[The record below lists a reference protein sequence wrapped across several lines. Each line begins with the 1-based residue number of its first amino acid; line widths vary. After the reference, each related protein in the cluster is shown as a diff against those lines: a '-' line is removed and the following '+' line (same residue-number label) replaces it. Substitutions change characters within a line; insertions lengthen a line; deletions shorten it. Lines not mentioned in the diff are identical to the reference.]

1 MLVYRNESVKT
12 KEEIM
17 LAISS
22 NLNENKFKFN
32 TIYRPINQSFDEKDN
47 FRNFTARIY
56 KAMKNFGRIFAG
68 NSNVIFEN
76 IPMTRP

>member
-1 MLVYRNESVKT
+1 MLVYRNESGKT

-22 NLNENKFKFN
+22 NLNEKKFKFN
-32 TIYRPINQSFDEKDN
+32 KIYPPINQSFDEKDN
-47 FRNFTARIY
+47 FRNLTPRIY

-76 IPMTRP
+76 ISMTRP